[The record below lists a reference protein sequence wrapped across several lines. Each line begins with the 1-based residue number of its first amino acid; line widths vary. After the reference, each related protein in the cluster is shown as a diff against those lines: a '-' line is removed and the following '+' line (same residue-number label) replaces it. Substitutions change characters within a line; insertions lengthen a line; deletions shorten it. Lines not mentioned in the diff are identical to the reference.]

1 MSWKLFPSIPL
12 IYILSSP
19 ICKRTHAHITEM
31 ISCHY
36 VSEMSPF
43 QHTPL
48 SQRRTWHGRCWEV
61 LFHRH
66 FPAIWS
72 GLPSVDCPKP
82 VLHHGPALRLCVAYH
97 QRTQDQ
103 HPSSRESDALAI
115 FPLPLLCSHVWSLQH
130 GAGDGDWYNSS
141 EVYSVSF
148 LLLYQTFQVLVFLQ
162 QHDVGT
168 LPLLVGLC
176 MLPRI
181 WRWYLNLRMIFPR
194 KVFLYIRS
202 NKTYQVQSTISS
214 PGAVGVQLQR

>member
-1 MSWKLFPSIPL
+1 MSYPWTVP
-12 IYILSSP
+12 
-19 ICKRTHAHITEM
+19 
-31 ISCHY
+31 
-36 VSEMSPF
+36 PF
-43 QHTPL
+43 Q
-48 SQRRTWHGRCWEV
+48 RTLLLEWSNWHPSTTRLPGGHWEV
-61 LFHRH
+61 LLHWH
-66 FPAIWS
+66 FGSMGGRIPTVE
-72 GLPSVDCPKP
+72 PQKP
-82 VLHHGPALRLCVAYH
+82 VLHHGPALRICVAHH

-181 WRWYLNLRMIFPR
+181 WRWYFAKKIFEWYFPR
-194 KVFLYIRS
+194 KVILYIRS

-214 PGAVGVQLQR
+214 PGAAGVQLQR